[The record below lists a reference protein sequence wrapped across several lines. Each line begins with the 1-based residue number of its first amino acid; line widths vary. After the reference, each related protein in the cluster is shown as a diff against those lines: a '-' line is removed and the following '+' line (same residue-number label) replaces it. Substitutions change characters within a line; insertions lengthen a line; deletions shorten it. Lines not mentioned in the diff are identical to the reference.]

1 MKPTEIDALRNQAS
15 AAHRAGKIAEARAFY
30 ARYLALCPGDGGIWS
45 NVGALLRSQQQH
57 TLALRAQE
65 RAYALMPD
73 APGLRNNL
81 ANILSDLGHY
91 DRSIA
96 LREEILQ
103 RAPQDKSQRA
113 MIGRCLRGLG
123 RYSDAID
130 YLKAAEADHPD
141 DSEIKLQRAF
151 AELGEGRYGEAFR
164 TYDARWQSEEMTPRQ
179 IDLPQWDG
187 GDLAGK
193 TVLVLPEQGF
203 GDAVLFARFLPALRQ
218 HCARVLFL
226 AERPL
231 VRLFDGLDAAD
242 WVGTELPATEKVDC
256 WINLMDMPLLVFGAD
271 NSGVIPAPTCLNI
284 PADSATRAKAIVGP
298 HKGKFK
304 IGVVWSGSATYKGN
318 SFRSFSHRQFHP
330 LIDVPDVQMFSLYKG
345 PFLETF
351 VADGTS
357 MLIQDTASTDRDF
370 ADCAATMQEMD
381 LIITSDTATAH
392 IAGSLGL
399 PTWVLLHWD
408 PFWVFRH
415 SGDTTDWYPEM
426 QLYRQPNPLD
436 WDSVFAK
443 VETDLRK
450 RVTKWKKEQKRG

>member
-1 MKPTEIDALRNQAS
+1 MTPTELDALRNQAS
-15 AAHRAGKIAEARAFY
+15 AAHRANKTAEARALY
-30 ARYLALCPGDGGIWS
+30 MQYLTHRPDDGGIWS

-65 RAYALMPD
+65 RAFALSPD

-81 ANILSDLGHY
+81 ANILSDIGHY
-91 DRSIA
+91 ERSIA
-96 LREEILQ
+96 LREDILA
-103 RAPQDKSQRA
+103 RAPQDKSQRS

-123 RYSDAID
+123 RYSDAIA
-130 YLKAAEADHPD
+130 YLKAAEIDHPD
-141 DSEIKLQRAF
+141 DGEIKLQRAF

-164 TYDARWQSEEMTPRQ
+164 TYDARWQSEEMSPRK

-187 GDLAGK
+187 GDLTGK

-203 GDAVLFARFLPALRQ
+203 GDAVLFTRFLPALRA

-231 VRLFDGLDAAD
+231 ARLFDGLEGAD
-242 WVGTELPATEKVDC
+242 WVGTEVPASEKVDC

-271 NSGVIPAPTCLNI
+271 NSGDIPAVTRLNI
-284 PADSATRAKAIVGP
+284 PEDSANRAAGIAAP

-330 LIDVPDVQMFSLYKG
+330 LIDIPDVQLFSLYKG
-345 PFLETF
+345 PFLDAF

-370 ADCAATMQEMD
+370 ADCAATMQQMD

-399 PTWVLLHWD
+399 PTWVILHWD

-415 SGDTTDWYPEM
+415 IGDTTQWYPSM
-426 QLYRQPNPLD
+426 QLYRQPAALD
-436 WDSVFAK
+436 WDSVFAN
-443 VETDLRK
+443 VETDLCK